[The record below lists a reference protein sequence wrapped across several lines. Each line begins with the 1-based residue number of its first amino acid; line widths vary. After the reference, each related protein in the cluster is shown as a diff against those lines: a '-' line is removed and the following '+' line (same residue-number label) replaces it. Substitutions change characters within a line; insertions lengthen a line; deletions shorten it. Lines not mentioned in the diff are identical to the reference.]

1 MLYIL
6 GNSNKGKICSDQKQF
21 PPKYFL
27 PWLVG
32 SADGNMGEGQLS
44 RYWEALLVLKHFPSQ
59 ATHSPGDLSPV
70 TLTSCVMICSFVLW
84 SWQDSTPR
92 CCYPLSLSLCAADIE
107 RMAFILKFTSFSY
120 FCKPWIS
127 RPLPTGRI

>member
-44 RYWEALLVLKHFPSQ
+44 RYWEALLVSSLPKLLTPL
-59 ATHSPGDLSPV
+59 GDLSPV
-70 TLTSCVMICSFVLW
+70 ILTFGVMICSFMLW
-84 SWQDSTPR
+84 SWHDSTPR
-92 CCYPLSLSLCAADIE
+92 CCYHVSLSVCAADIE
-107 RMAFILKFTSFSY
+107 HMPFILKFTSFSY
-120 FCKPWIS
+120 FRQAWIS